1 MAGAVLTLSSNY
13 EDNDNTDATGS
24 AGAMGLVYAAIAVPL
39 FEITVILFILTKIL
53 YHVNALYE
61 AIQIQQNNNKKYK
74 FAFMILSTQ
83 KLRYF
88 SCCEDFFNLH
98 NYNVQS

>member
-13 EDNDNTDATGS
+13 EDNDNTDAIGS

-53 YHVNALYE
+53 YHVNALYRSDTDT
-61 AIQIQQNNNKKYK
+61 AK
-74 FAFMILSTQ
+74 
-83 KLRYF
+83 
-88 SCCEDFFNLH
+88 
-98 NYNVQS
+98 

>member
-13 EDNDNTDATGS
+13 GS

-53 YHVNALYE
+53 YHVNALYRSDTDTT
-61 AIQIQQNNNKKYK
+61 K
-74 FAFMILSTQ
+74 
-83 KLRYF
+83 
-88 SCCEDFFNLH
+88 
-98 NYNVQS
+98 